1 MPKDYTVARR
11 IAIELGSKGEVANCI
26 EVTPLA
32 GVSRQ
37 LVRQSWLRGIDLQG
51 KRQTHLRKLW
61 RQHLKAQ
68 RSRQ

>member
-1 MPKDYTVARR
+1 MPKDHTVARR
-11 IAIELGSKGEVANCI
+11 VAIELANKGEVANYLEI
-26 EVTPLA
+26 AQLA

-37 LVRQSWLRGIDLQG
+37 LVRQSWLRGINLQS

-61 RQHLKAQ
+61 REHLKAQ